1 MVENRNGKKVLITP
15 VTAEDLADIHIGDI
29 VYLDGDLVT
38 CRDVAHRRLIEGKR
52 ELPVDLHGKAI
63 LHAGPIVRPSET
75 AASGYEMVSVGP
87 TTSMRMEKFEK
98 EFVEQTG
105 VKVIVGKG
113 DVIDRFLIALL
124 SSGHILLEDVPGT
137 GKTLLAKVAAKSIDG
152 NFRRIQFTPDLLPSD
167 LTGIN
172 FYNQKK
178 GEFEFRAGAVFTNLL
193 LADEINRA
201 TPRAQSSMLE
211 CMEEKQVSC
220 DGTTYPLPQPFFV
233 IATQNP
239 VETQGTFP
247 LPEAQLDRF
256 MVKLSMGYPTVEEQA
271 RILARFKED
280 APQEQLTPVADAAQL
295 QQAQQAVRQV
305 RVHEDLLRYIGAVC
319 EKTRQIDDVLL
330 GASPRAA
337 LALMR
342 VCQACAAMDGR
353 DYVTPEDVKRM
364 AEPVLAHRMILRTAY
379 GQRGRA
385 AEAVQQA
392 LASVPVP
399 TEKTDR

>member
-1 MVENRNGKKVLITP
+1 MDVSIK
-15 VTAEDLADIHIGDI
+15 ALADS
-29 VYLDGDLVT
+29 L
-38 CRDVAHRRLIEGKR
+38 RDNISR
-52 ELPVDLHGKAI
+52 
-63 LHAGPIVRPSET
+63 
-75 AASGYEMVSVGP
+75 
-87 TTSMRMEKFEK
+87 
-98 EFVEQTG
+98 
-105 VKVIVGKG
+105 VIVGKEEVV
-113 DVIDRFLIALL
+113 DKVLAALL
-124 SSGHILLEDVPGT
+124 AGGNVLLEDVPGT
-137 GKTLLAKVAAKSIDG
+137 GKTLLTRALARSLDARFS
-152 NFRRIQFTPDLLPSD
+152 RIQFTPDLLPGD
-167 LTGIN
+167 VTGMSV
-172 FYNQKK
+172 FSPKTA
-178 GEFEFRAGAVFTNLL
+178 EFTFKPGPVFANVV

-220 DGTTYPLPQPFFV
+220 DGVTYPLPQPFFV

-280 APQEQLTPVADAAQL
+280 VPQEQLAPVASAERIL
-295 QQAQQAVRQV
+295 QAQAAVRQV
-305 RVHEDLLRYIGAVC
+305 GVHEDLLRYIGAIC
-319 EKTRQIDDVLL
+319 EKTRKIDDVLL

-342 VCQACAAMDGR
+342 VCQAHAAMEGR
-353 DYVTPEDVKRM
+353 DYITPEDVKRM

-399 TEKTDR
+399 TETIDR

>member
-1 MVENRNGKKVLITP
+1 MDAKGIK
-15 VTAEDLADIHIGDI
+15 ALADSLRGNIS
-29 VYLDGDLVT
+29 
-38 CRDVAHRRLIEGKR
+38 R
-52 ELPVDLHGKAI
+52 
-63 LHAGPIVRPSET
+63 
-75 AASGYEMVSVGP
+75 
-87 TTSMRMEKFEK
+87 
-98 EFVEQTG
+98 
-105 VKVIVGKG
+105 VIVGKEEVV
-113 DVIDRFLIALL
+113 DKVLAALL
-124 SSGHILLEDVPGT
+124 AGGHVLLEDVPGT
-137 GKTLLAKVAAKSIDG
+137 GKTLLTRALARSLDAKFS
-152 NFRRIQFTPDLLPSD
+152 RIQFTPDLLPGD
-167 LTGIN
+167 VTGM
-172 FYNQKK
+172 
-178 GEFEFRAGAVFTNLL
+178 AVFSPKTAEFTFKPGPVFANVV

-392 LASVPVP
+392 LASMPVP

>member
-1 MVENRNGKKVLITP
+1 MDVSIK
-15 VTAEDLADIHIGDI
+15 ALADSLRGNIS
-29 VYLDGDLVT
+29 
-38 CRDVAHRRLIEGKR
+38 R
-52 ELPVDLHGKAI
+52 
-63 LHAGPIVRPSET
+63 
-75 AASGYEMVSVGP
+75 
-87 TTSMRMEKFEK
+87 
-98 EFVEQTG
+98 
-105 VKVIVGKG
+105 VIVGKEEVV
-113 DVIDRFLIALL
+113 DKVLAALL
-124 SSGHILLEDVPGT
+124 AGGNVLLEDVPGT
-137 GKTLLAKVAAKSIDG
+137 GKTLLTRALARSLDARFS
-152 NFRRIQFTPDLLPSD
+152 RIQFTPDLLPGD
-167 LTGIN
+167 VTGMSV
-172 FYNQKK
+172 FSPKTA
-178 GEFEFRAGAVFTNLL
+178 EFTFKPGPVFANVV

-201 TPRAQSSMLE
+201 TPRTQSSMLE

-220 DGTTYPLPQPFFV
+220 DGVTYPLPQPFFV

-280 APQEQLTPVADAAQL
+280 VPQEQLAPVASAERIL
-295 QQAQQAVRQV
+295 QAQAAVRQV
-305 RVHEDLLRYIGAVC
+305 SVHEDLLRYIGAIC
-319 EKTRQIDDVLL
+319 EKTRKIDDVLL

-342 VCQACAAMDGR
+342 VCQARAAMEGR

-399 TEKTDR
+399 TETIDR

>member
-1 MVENRNGKKVLITP
+1 MDAKGIK
-15 VTAEDLADIHIGDI
+15 ALADSLRGNIS
-29 VYLDGDLVT
+29 
-38 CRDVAHRRLIEGKR
+38 R
-52 ELPVDLHGKAI
+52 
-63 LHAGPIVRPSET
+63 
-75 AASGYEMVSVGP
+75 
-87 TTSMRMEKFEK
+87 
-98 EFVEQTG
+98 
-105 VKVIVGKG
+105 VIVGKEEVV
-113 DVIDRFLIALL
+113 DKVLAALL
-124 SSGHILLEDVPGT
+124 AGGHVLLEDVPGT
-137 GKTLLAKVAAKSIDG
+137 GKTLLTRALARSLDAKFS
-152 NFRRIQFTPDLLPSD
+152 RIQFTPDLLPGD
-167 LTGIN
+167 VTGM
-172 FYNQKK
+172 
-178 GEFEFRAGAVFTNLL
+178 AVFSPKTAEFTFKPGPVFANVV

-271 RILARFKED
+271 RILACFKED

>member
-1 MVENRNGKKVLITP
+1 MDAKGIK
-15 VTAEDLADIHIGDI
+15 ALADSLRGNIS
-29 VYLDGDLVT
+29 
-38 CRDVAHRRLIEGKR
+38 R
-52 ELPVDLHGKAI
+52 
-63 LHAGPIVRPSET
+63 
-75 AASGYEMVSVGP
+75 
-87 TTSMRMEKFEK
+87 
-98 EFVEQTG
+98 
-105 VKVIVGKG
+105 VIVGKEEVV
-113 DVIDRFLIALL
+113 DKVLATLL
-124 SSGHILLEDVPGT
+124 AGGHVLLEDVPGT
-137 GKTLLAKVAAKSIDG
+137 GKTLLSRALARSLDG
-152 NFRRIQFTPDLLPSD
+152 RFSRIQFTPDLLPGD
-167 LTGIN
+167 VTGM
-172 FYNQKK
+172 
-178 GEFEFRAGAVFTNLL
+178 AVFSPKTAEFSFKPGPVFANVV

-220 DGTTYPLPQPFFV
+220 DGITYPLPQPFFV

-337 LALMR
+337 LA
-342 VCQACAAMDGR
+342 GR

-379 GQRGRA
+379 GQRGRV

-399 TEKTDR
+399 TEKTGR

>member
-1 MVENRNGKKVLITP
+1 MDVSIK
-15 VTAEDLADIHIGDI
+15 ALADSLRGNIS
-29 VYLDGDLVT
+29 
-38 CRDVAHRRLIEGKR
+38 R
-52 ELPVDLHGKAI
+52 
-63 LHAGPIVRPSET
+63 
-75 AASGYEMVSVGP
+75 
-87 TTSMRMEKFEK
+87 
-98 EFVEQTG
+98 
-105 VKVIVGKG
+105 VIVGKEEVV
-113 DVIDRFLIALL
+113 DKVLAALL
-124 SSGHILLEDVPGT
+124 AGGNVLLEDVPGT
-137 GKTLLAKVAAKSIDG
+137 GKTLLTRALARSLDARFS
-152 NFRRIQFTPDLLPSD
+152 RIQFTPDLLPGD
-167 LTGIN
+167 VTGMSV
-172 FYNQKK
+172 FSPKTA
-178 GEFEFRAGAVFTNLL
+178 EFTFKPGPVFANVV

-220 DGTTYPLPQPFFV
+220 DGVTYPLPQPFFV

-280 APQEQLTPVADAAQL
+280 VPQEQLAPVASAERIL
-295 QQAQQAVRQV
+295 QAQAAVRQV
-305 RVHEDLLRYIGAVC
+305 SVHEDLLRYIGAIC
-319 EKTRQIDDVLL
+319 EKTRKIDDVLL

-342 VCQACAAMDGR
+342 VCQARAAMEGR

-399 TEKTDR
+399 TETIDR

>member
-1 MVENRNGKKVLITP
+1 MDVSIK
-15 VTAEDLADIHIGDI
+15 ALADSLRGNIS
-29 VYLDGDLVT
+29 
-38 CRDVAHRRLIEGKR
+38 R
-52 ELPVDLHGKAI
+52 
-63 LHAGPIVRPSET
+63 
-75 AASGYEMVSVGP
+75 
-87 TTSMRMEKFEK
+87 
-98 EFVEQTG
+98 
-105 VKVIVGKG
+105 VIVGKEEVV
-113 DVIDRFLIALL
+113 DKVLAALL
-124 SSGHILLEDVPGT
+124 AGGNVLLEDVPGT
-137 GKTLLAKVAAKSIDG
+137 GKTLLTRALARSLDARFS
-152 NFRRIQFTPDLLPSD
+152 RIQFTPDLLPGD
-167 LTGIN
+167 VTGMSV
-172 FYNQKK
+172 FSPKTA
-178 GEFEFRAGAVFTNLL
+178 EFTFKPGPVFANVV

-220 DGTTYPLPQPFFV
+220 DGVTYPLPQPFFV

-280 APQEQLTPVADAAQL
+280 VPQEQLAPVASAERIL
-295 QQAQQAVRQV
+295 QAQAAVRQV
-305 RVHEDLLRYIGAVC
+305 SVHEDLLRYIGAIC
-319 EKTRQIDDVLL
+319 EKTRKIDDVLL

-342 VCQACAAMDGR
+342 VCQARAAMEGR
-353 DYVTPEDVKRM
+353 DYITPEDVKRM

-399 TEKTDR
+399 TETIDR